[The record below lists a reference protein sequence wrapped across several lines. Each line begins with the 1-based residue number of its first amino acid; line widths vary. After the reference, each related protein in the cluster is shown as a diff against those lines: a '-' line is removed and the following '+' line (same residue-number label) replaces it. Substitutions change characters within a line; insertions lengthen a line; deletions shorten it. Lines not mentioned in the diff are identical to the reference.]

1 MFSLLLMVLLGGLPV
16 MVSAVLAV
24 QIGRT
29 SFWRKQVE
37 GAVWGSLLGLSVLF
51 LCFLPGLLLLIRT
64 FGFSFLSVAAFF
76 IVSSVIASTVAFRA
90 ARRFRPNPVISTLH
104 QFRQGCMVV
113 DDRVRQLMSD
123 AGLVVDSDLK
133 LDLLQV
139 RDSKIL
145 TVDEMT
151 QYEDLQRTRE
161 RFDQAQQ
168 VGQADIVFWGSQC
181 NLLLEGLSHSSRK
194 GGIQSQ
200 AVPKISQR
208 SSEDG
213 RPYRPPAPTEF

>member
-1 MFSLLLMVLLGGLPV
+1 MFFSLLMVLLGGLPV
-16 MVSAVLAV
+16 MVSAVLAAGT
-24 QIGRT
+24 GR
-29 SFWRKQVE
+29 SRFCRKQVE

-51 LCFLPGLLLLIRT
+51 LCFLPGMFLLIRV
-64 FGFSFLSVAAFF
+64 FGLSPFSLTALF
-76 IVSSVIASTVAFRA
+76 ILSSVIASTVASRA
-90 ARRFRPNPVISTLH
+90 ARRFRPNPVITTLH
-104 QFRQGCMVV
+104 LFRQGCMAV
-113 DDRVRQLMSD
+113 DDRIRQLMSG
-123 AGLVVDSDLK
+123 AGLVVDSDLR

-200 AVPKISQR
+200 TVPEISQR